1 MTCNFYLFYVII
13 AATATF
19 AMVAALTAAFL
30 ALATVKGV
38 RYGEGSENYKGEEYV
53 GNKVHFSFGEIG
65 GIYVIR

>member
-1 MTCNFYLFYVII
+1 
-13 AATATF
+13 
-19 AMVAALTAAFL
+19 MVAALTAAFL